1 MVSGLVAAFNR
12 GFRGIKS
19 NLNCGSNN
27 SLMSGFLSQW
37 DDEGNCIVR
46 ELAALT
52 KVNMPMLGHQNG
64 SKRLNSLQHLINF
77 NIPCYKKNS
86 PIFFYFLCYILLVQ
100 RIQEVFVMEQFSLSF
115 IIPFNNKA
123 LMM

>member
-1 MVSGLVAAFNR
+1 MVSRLVAAFNQE
-12 GFRGIKS
+12 FRGIKS

-64 SKRLNSLQHLINF
+64 SKRLNNLQHLNNF
-77 NIPCYKKNS
+77 NIPCYKK
-86 PIFFYFLCYILLVQ
+86 ILQVFLFFMLCIISSKNRGSFCHGAILFTLYN
-100 RIQEVFVMEQFSLSF
+100 
-115 IIPFNNKA
+115 PF
-123 LMM
+123 